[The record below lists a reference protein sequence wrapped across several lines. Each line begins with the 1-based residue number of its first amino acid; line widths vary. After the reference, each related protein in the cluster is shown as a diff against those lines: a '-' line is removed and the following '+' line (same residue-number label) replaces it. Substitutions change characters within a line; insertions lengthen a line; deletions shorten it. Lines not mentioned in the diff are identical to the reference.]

1 MYKCK
6 MCVCVNTHVGIDGLD
21 GGKTITLPT
30 YNGEEPTSGPV
41 VTVHR

>member
-1 MYKCK
+1 

-21 GGKTITLPT
+21 GGKTIKLPT
-30 YNGEEPTSGPV
+30 YNGEEPTSGLV